1 MDTGTVIELVF
12 QALRMA
18 AILGGPAM
26 LALLVVGLAIGILQA
41 ATQVNESSVA
51 FIPKLLALAV
61 VVLLAGP
68 ASLMLFIDYL
78 RDMLLRIPTLV
89 G

>member
-26 LALLVVGLAIGILQA
+26 LALLVVGLFIGILQA

-51 FIPKLLALAV
+51 FIPKLLVLGLV
-61 VVLLAGP
+61 LLLAGP
-68 ASLMLFIDYL
+68 ASLMLYIDYL
-78 RDMLLRIPTLV
+78 RDMLMRIPTLV
-89 G
+89 N

>member
-26 LALLVVGLAIGILQA
+26 LALLVVGLFIGILQA

-51 FIPKLLALAV
+51 FIPKLLVLGLV
-61 VVLLAGP
+61 LLLAGP

-89 G
+89 N

>member
-1 MDTGTVIELVF
+1 MDTGLVIELVF

-18 AILGGPAM
+18 AVLGGPAM

-51 FIPKLLALAV
+51 FIPKLLALALV
-61 VVLLAGP
+61 LLLAGP

-78 RDMLLRIPTLV
+78 RDMLMRIPTLV

>member
-26 LALLVVGLAIGILQA
+26 LALLVVGLFIGILQA

-51 FIPKLLALAV
+51 FIPKLLVLGLV
-61 VVLLAGP
+61 LLLAGP

-78 RDMLLRIPTLV
+78 RDVLLRIPTLV
-89 G
+89 N

>member
-1 MDTGTVIELVF
+1 MDSGMVIELTF

-26 LALLVVGLAIGILQA
+26 LALLVVGLSIGILQA

-51 FIPKLLALAV
+51 FIPKLLALGL
-61 VVLLAGP
+61 VLLVAGP

-78 RDMLLRIPTLV
+78 RDTLMRIPTLV
-89 G
+89 N